1 MRIKQEINVQNLTRY
16 TTKGILRVGF
26 DFQHR
31 LVLIPVMYKH
41 ICTCVEMTKY
51 LTHLFIL
58 QYIKYKTEHRNK
70 TSIFKSLETHSKSR
84 KLLLCWTGQNQC

>member
-26 DFQHR
+26 NFQHM

-41 ICTCVEMTKY
+41 ICTCVDMTKY
-51 LTHLFIL
+51 LTHLF
-58 QYIKYKTEHRNK
+58 YNT
-70 TSIFKSLETHSKSR
+70 
-84 KLLLCWTGQNQC
+84 